1 MYKFISLFHIIDVIH
16 IIVNESIAIVNLP
29 KLYAYSDEIRVQNQF
44 KVLRVV
50 DVYHT
55 AQKLHSTY
63 TALSSP

>member
-55 AQKLHSTY
+55 AQKLLSTY
-63 TALSSP
+63 TALSFP